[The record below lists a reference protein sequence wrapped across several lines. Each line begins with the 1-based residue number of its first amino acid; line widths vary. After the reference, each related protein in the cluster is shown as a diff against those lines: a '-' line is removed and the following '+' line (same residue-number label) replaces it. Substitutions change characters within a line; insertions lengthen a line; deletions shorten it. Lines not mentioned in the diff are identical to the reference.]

1 MRAAVL
7 ERVGEPLSI
16 CSGIAL
22 PNLKPGQVSVSVAYS
37 GVCRSQLME
46 LKGLRGEDHFLPHLL
61 GHEGTGVVMAVG
73 EGVTKV
79 SPGDWVVIGWIKGAG
94 LDGGGVQYVHGERII
109 NAGAATTFNEQGVV
123 SENRLVRLPAGVP
136 ADLGVLFGCA
146 VPTGAGIVMN
156 SVRPAATSTVAIIGL
171 GGIGLSALMAL
182 RLFPCKMIIAADTS
196 SEKLALAGEFGAT
209 VTIDSSRSS
218 LVAEIRAL
226 TGGFGA
232 DYVVEAAGRVDT
244 IEQAF
249 ESTRRGG
256 LCVFASHPEN
266 GRKISIDPYELI
278 CGKRIVGSWGGQ
290 CKPDE
295 AIPMFGDLYR
305 KGVLPLERLV
315 KRRYSLEQINEAL
328 RDLEDPEV
336 LRPLIEVSPGLWAN
350 SPL

>member
-1 MRAAVL
+1 VRAAVL
-7 ERVGEPLSI
+7 EHVMEPLSI

-22 PNLKPGQVSVSVAYS
+22 PNLKTGQVLVSVAYS

-46 LKGLRGEDHFLPHLL
+46 VKGLRGEDRFLPHLL
-61 GHEGTGVVMAVG
+61 GHEGTGVVRAVG
-73 EGVTKV
+73 EGVTRV

-94 LDGGGVQYVHGERII
+94 LDGGGVHYLHGQRII

-123 SENRLVRLPAGVP
+123 SENRLVKLPAGVP

-146 VPTGAGIVMN
+146 VPTGAGIIMN
-156 SVRPAATSTVAIIGL
+156 SVKPAAASTVAVVGL

-182 RLFPCKMIIAADTS
+182 RLFSCKTIIAADTS
-196 SEKLALAGEFGAT
+196 SERLAIAREFGAA
-209 VTIDSSRSS
+209 VTIDSSKAN

-226 TGGFGA
+226 TGGSGA
-232 DYVVEAAGRVDT
+232 DYVVEAAGQAET

-249 ESTRRGG
+249 EATRRGG

-295 AIPMFGDLYR
+295 AIPLFGDLYR
-305 KGVLPLERLV
+305 KGLLPLERLV
-315 KRRYSLEQINEAL
+315 KRRYRLEQINDAL
-328 RDLEDPEV
+328 KDLEDREV
-336 LRPLIEVSPGLWAN
+336 LRPLIEVAPGLWHG
-350 SPL
+350 SPR